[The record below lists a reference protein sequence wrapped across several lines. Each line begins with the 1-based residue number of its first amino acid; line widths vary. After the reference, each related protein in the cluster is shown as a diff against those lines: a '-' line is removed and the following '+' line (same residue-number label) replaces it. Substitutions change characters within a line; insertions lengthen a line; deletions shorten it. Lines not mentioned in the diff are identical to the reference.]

1 MFYKKLFG
9 IFRINAYFPTAII
22 NWGKTVMQK
31 FLPIGI
37 SNFKEMIRGNFVYVD
52 KTQYIYEMVRIPQ
65 AFYFLSR
72 PRRFGKSLLVST
84 LKSLFEGKRELFKDL
99 WINQTDW
106 NWEKKLVIVF
116 DFNQI
121 SSDTPENLKTGLRVA
136 LNDFGQLHGI
146 KLKHELL
153 KEKFKELVVNLKLKS
168 GDKIIILVDE
178 YDKPIIEHIGRGEK
192 HLKIAELNRDILK
205 QFFGVLK
212 GIDVSAAL
220 RLVFITGISKFSGVS
235 IFSDLNNLDDLSM
248 KDSYADL
255 SGYTEGELKKY
266 FDGYVNKLATAL
278 NIDKSAVYNKIKE
291 WYNGY
296 RFSDRDINVFNPFSV
311 INLLSNDKFKN
322 YWFETATPSFL
333 VNLIKEKQYPVPEIE
348 TLKLEEI
355 SFSAYDI
362 DYLKLEPL
370 LFQTGYI
377 TIRGIEENL
386 YKLGYPNQEVK
397 VAFLD
402 YLYEHLVE
410 VVNPEIKEKYVLL
423 NKYLDQEETE
433 QFIATV
439 NIILSSIPYQHIY
452 DQDEHYYHTAFYLML
467 SASGA
472 LVHTEVHTSI
482 GRIDLEVHFRDKIYI
497 IELKCNQAAEKA
509 IEQIKEKKYFEKHLT
524 GNRKIFLLGIN
535 FDTEARRISE
545 WKLENL

>member
-1 MFYKKLFG
+1 
-9 IFRINAYFPTAII
+9 
-22 NWGKTVMQK
+22 MQK

-322 YWFETATPSFL
+322 YW
-333 VNLIKEKQYPVPEIE
+333 
-348 TLKLEEI
+348 
-355 SFSAYDI
+355 
-362 DYLKLEPL
+362 
-370 LFQTGYI
+370 
-377 TIRGIEENL
+377 
-386 YKLGYPNQEVK
+386 
-397 VAFLD
+397 
-402 YLYEHLVE
+402 
-410 VVNPEIKEKYVLL
+410 
-423 NKYLDQEETE
+423 
-433 QFIATV
+433 
-439 NIILSSIPYQHIY
+439 
-452 DQDEHYYHTAFYLML
+452 
-467 SASGA
+467 
-472 LVHTEVHTSI
+472 
-482 GRIDLEVHFRDKIYI
+482 
-497 IELKCNQAAEKA
+497 
-509 IEQIKEKKYFEKHLT
+509 
-524 GNRKIFLLGIN
+524 
-535 FDTEARRISE
+535 
-545 WKLENL
+545 